1 MKGLRFSCFVAVLVF
16 LFCLSSSAEA
26 LTIAGTWDY
35 KAVILDSPV
44 VIDAVSYDFSAE
56 ETGVIEMNV
65 TVSDGNEYFN
75 NYVITGSGKGRYKE
89 SVSSVW
95 KESSYSFGPYTVP
108 MEPHKYDSSIG
119 WVATPRDPV
128 DVFGVP
134 AWERIVLKQT
144 GEHTAEGKIYLTYGD
159 QMASGTVLATRRH
172 EEPEPWSGSSGM
184 CNAGLAGCVLLLL
197 VPAAFL
203 RKRKS

>member
-1 MKGLRFSCFVAVLVF
+1 MKGLRFSCFAAVFVF
-16 LFCLSSSAEA
+16 LFCLGSPSEA

-35 KAVILDSPV
+35 KAVIPDSQV
-44 VIDAVSYDFSAE
+44 VIAAVSYDFSAE

-89 SVSSVW
+89 SAASAW
-95 KESSYSFGPYTVP
+95 GESSYSFGPYTIT
-108 MEPHKYDSSIG
+108 MEPQKYDSSSG
-119 WVATPRDPV
+119 WVVTLRDPI

-134 AWERIVLKQT
+134 AMERIVLKQT
-144 GEHTAEGKIYLTYGD
+144 GEHTAEGTIYLTYGD
-159 QMASGTVLATRRH
+159 QVASGTVLATRRH

-184 CNAGLAGCVLLLL
+184 CNAGAAGGVLLMLI
-197 VPAAFL
+197 PAVFL
-203 RKRKS
+203 RKRRS